1 MAKHFAQIDGGDT
14 GPKPVTEIPVIERA
28 SEEVD
33 DEPNLEL
40 EVLKSSYDSE
50 NLRRVRKKR
59 KTRKNPLLIALAIVG
74 GGLLLLGGLF
84 GL

>member
-28 SEEVD
+28 SEEAD

-50 NLRRVRKKR
+50 GFCSWAASSRTGSPRSTTRSRWTLRSRRHSWR
-59 KTRKNPLLIALAIVG
+59 S
-74 GGLLLLGGLF
+74 
-84 GL
+84 

>member
-28 SEEVD
+28 SEEAD

-40 EVLKSSYDSE
+40 EVLKSSYDCAQE
-50 NLRRVRKKR
+50 AQD
-59 KTRKNPLLIALAIVG
+59 P
-74 GGLLLLGGLF
+74 
-84 GL
+84 